1 LRRHIPGS
9 KPQHFVH
16 WSNAPTNLLRIRH
29 SELTGLTSRS
39 VDARPDPGVGVRHP
53 VCVKEKAPDIWA
65 EWLAVHRSGG
75 DPGVRRQ
82 MLEGLANVRDQV
94 LDRAQL
100 AEGETL
106 LDVGCGE
113 GLIGFGALERG
124 AGHVIFSDISEDLLE
139 VCRAAAVELGAEDR
153 CSFVQAGAEDLA
165 QIAEGSIDLV
175 ATRSVLIYVKDKRRA
190 FEEFLRVLRPGGRAV
205 VWEPINRFGMD
216 ERRQGFWGYPGNGV
230 SDLVERVERVYE
242 EIQPPDDPMLD
253 FDERDLVA
261 LAEQAGF
268 FPIELELNAEI
279 RAMEPRPWE
288 PFLNSSGNPRIP
300 TISEAMNRALSPE
313 ERERFAEHLRPLV
326 EEGKGVTRSAI
337 ALLRAVKP
345 S

>member
-1 LRRHIPGS
+1 
-9 KPQHFVH
+9 
-16 WSNAPTNLLRIRH
+16 
-29 SELTGLTSRS
+29 
-39 VDARPDPGVGVRHP
+39 VGERQR
-53 VCVKEKAPDIWA
+53 DIWA

-75 DPGVRRQ
+75 DPEVRRK

-124 AGHVIFSDISEDLLE
+124 AGHVTFSDISEDLLE
-139 VCRAAAVELGAEDR
+139 VCHAAAEELGVHDR
-153 CSFVQAGAEDLA
+153 CSVVQAGAEDLA
-165 QIAEGSIDLV
+165 QIAERTVDVV
-175 ATRSVLIYVKDKRRA
+175 ATRSVLIYVKDKRRV

-216 ERRQGFWGYPGNGV
+216 ERREGFWGYPGDGV
-230 SDLVERVERVYE
+230 SDLAERVERVYE

-261 LAEQAGF
+261 LSEQAGF
-268 FPIELELNAEI
+268 FPIELELTAEI
-279 RAMEPRPWE
+279 RAMEPRPWG

-300 TISEAMNRALSPE
+300 TISEAMDRALSQE
-313 ERERFAEHLRPLV
+313 ERERFADHLRPLV
-326 EEGKGVTRSAI
+326 EEGKGVSRTAI

-345 S
+345 A

>member
-1 LRRHIPGS
+1 MQDLTPG
-9 KPQHFVH
+9 
-16 WSNAPTNLLRIRH
+16 L
-29 SELTGLTSRS
+29 
-39 VDARPDPGVGVRHP
+39 GVRHP
-53 VCVKEKAPDIWA
+53 VRVKERTRDIWA

-75 DPGVRRQ
+75 DPEVRRQ

-94 LDRAQL
+94 LERAQL
-100 AEGETL
+100 TQGETV

-113 GLIGFGALERG
+113 GLIGFGALDRG

-139 VCRAAAVELGAEDR
+139 VCRAAAVELGVEGR
-153 CSFVQAGAEDLA
+153 SSFVRVGAENLE
-165 QIAEGSIDLV
+165 QIAEGSVDVV
-175 ATRSVLIYVKDKRRA
+175 ATRSVLIYVEDKRRA
-190 FEEFLRVLRPGGRAV
+190 FEEFFRVLRPGGRAV
-205 VWEPINRFGMD
+205 VWEPINRFGIE
-216 ERRQGFWGYPGNGV
+216 ERRHGFWGYPGNGV
-230 SDLVERVERVYE
+230 LDLAERVERVYE

-261 LAEQAGF
+261 FAEQAGF

-279 RAMEPRPWE
+279 RAIEPRPWE

-313 ERERFAEHLRPLV
+313 ERERFAAHLRPLV
-326 EEGKGVTRSAI
+326 EEGNGVARSAI

>member
-1 LRRHIPGS
+1 MSR
-9 KPQHFVH
+9 KP
-16 WSNAPTNLLRIRH
+16 R
-29 SELTGLTSRS
+29 
-39 VDARPDPGVGVRHP
+39 
-53 VCVKEKAPDIWA
+53 DIWA
-65 EWLAVHRSGG
+65 EWLAIHRSGG
-75 DPGVRRQ
+75 DPDVRRE

-100 AEGETL
+100 TEGESV

-124 AGHVIFSDISEDLLE
+124 AGHVIFSDISEDLLD
-139 VCRAAAVELGAEDR
+139 VCRTAAVELGVEDR

-165 QIAEGSIDLV
+165 PLPAASVDVV

-205 VWEPINRFGMD
+205 VWEPINRFGME
-216 ERRQGFWGYPGNGV
+216 ERRQGFWGYPGNGI
-230 SDLVERVERVYE
+230 SELAERVERVYA

-313 ERERFAEHLRPLV
+313 ERERFSAYLRPLV
-326 EEGKGVTRSAI
+326 EEGKGVSRTSV

-345 S
+345 G

>member
-1 LRRHIPGS
+1 
-9 KPQHFVH
+9 
-16 WSNAPTNLLRIRH
+16 
-29 SELTGLTSRS
+29 
-39 VDARPDPGVGVRHP
+39 VGERQR
-53 VCVKEKAPDIWA
+53 DIWA

-75 DPGVRRQ
+75 DLEVRRE
-82 MLEGLANVRDQV
+82 MLEGLANVRDRV
-94 LDRAQL
+94 LERAQL
-100 AEGETL
+100 TEGESL

-124 AGHVIFSDISEDLLE
+124 AGHVIFSDISEALLE
-139 VCRAAAVELGAEDR
+139 VCRAAAVQLGVEDR
-153 CSFVQAGAEDLA
+153 CTFVQARAEDLA
-165 QIAEGSIDLV
+165 QIAEGSIDVV
-175 ATRSVLIYVKDKRRA
+175 ATRSVLIYVKDKRRV

-216 ERRQGFWGYPGNGV
+216 ERREGFWGYPGDGV
-230 SDLVERVERVYE
+230 SDLAERVERVYE

-268 FPIELELNAEI
+268 FPIELELTAEI
-279 RAMEPRPWE
+279 RAIEPRPWE

-300 TISEAMNRALSPE
+300 TISEAMDRALSQE
-313 ERERFAEHLRPLV
+313 ERERFADHLRPLV
-326 EEGKGVTRSAI
+326 EEGKGVSRTAI

-345 S
+345 A

>member
-1 LRRHIPGS
+1 
-9 KPQHFVH
+9 
-16 WSNAPTNLLRIRH
+16 
-29 SELTGLTSRS
+29 
-39 VDARPDPGVGVRHP
+39 
-53 VCVKEKAPDIWA
+53 VKERTRDIWA

-75 DPGVRRQ
+75 DPEVRRQ

-94 LDRAQL
+94 LERAQL

-113 GLIGFGALERG
+113 GLLGFGALERR
-124 AGHVIFSDISEDLLE
+124 AGRVIFADISEDLLE
-139 VCRAAAVELGAEDR
+139 VCRAAAVELGVEGR
-153 CSFVQAGAEDLA
+153 CSFVRASAVDLE
-165 QIAEGSIDLV
+165 QIAEGNVDVV

-190 FEEFLRVLRPGGRAV
+190 FEEFFRVLRPGGRAV
-205 VWEPINRFGMD
+205 VWEPINRFGME

-230 SDLVERVERVYE
+230 SDLAERVERVYE

-313 ERERFAEHLRPLV
+313 ERERFAAHLRPLV
-326 EEGKGVTRSAI
+326 EEGNGVTRSAI